1 MKVAHVL
8 SSLHVGGGE
17 RLTLDLAS
25 AEAELG
31 HRIVIV
37 SLEQPPD
44 GRLAGA
50 FAERGIEVERV
61 AKRPGFDAT
70 LVFRLASL
78 LRRRRVDVA
87 HLHNR
92 LALIYGAA
100 AGRLAG
106 AAVVATRH
114 GPGAGTP
121 KGRWMLR
128 GANRLLHA
136 YVAVSPE
143 IGLLERERG
152 HCPPEKIS
160 VIENG
165 IDLAQFENPGERRLG
180 ARKALGIPADAWV
193 AGSLGR
199 FAVEKDY
206 PLLVRAAA
214 PLLGPGSRLVIVG
227 DGAEMPAVKAE
238 VAARAVAPF
247 VCLPGMR
254 DDVPDLLAAL
264 DVFVL
269 SSRMEGLPLVAL
281 EAMASGLP
289 VVATAVGGLPKLIA
303 DGETGFLVPSGD
315 EAALRD
321 RLAALRNDP
330 ATARAVGERGR
341 VRARRDYSRDRMVQ
355 RYLDLYR
362 RLRPTAS

>member
-1 MKVAHVL
+1 MNVAHVL

-25 AEAELG
+25 AEADLG
-31 HRIVIV
+31 HRILIV

-61 AKRPGFDAT
+61 AKRPGFDST
-70 LVFRLASL
+70 LIFRLASL

-92 LALIYGAA
+92 LALFYGAA

-106 AAVVATRH
+106 AVVVLTRH
-114 GPGAGTP
+114 GPGAGAP
-121 KGRWMLR
+121 RRRWMMR
-128 GANRLLHA
+128 GASRLLHA

-143 IGLLERERG
+143 IELLERERG
-152 HCPPEKIS
+152 YCPPGKIS

-165 IDLAQFENPGERRLG
+165 IDLGKFDNPGARRLA
-180 ARKALGIPADAWV
+180 ARKALGLPPDAWV
-193 AGSLGR
+193 VGSLGR

-206 PLLVRAAA
+206 PFLVRAAA
-214 PLLGPGSRLVIVG
+214 PLLGAGSRLVIAG
-227 DGAEMPAVKAE
+227 DGGEMPAVKAE
-238 VAARAVAPF
+238 VAARTVEPF

-281 EAMASGLP
+281 EAMATGLP

-315 EAALRD
+315 EAALRA
-321 RLAALRNDP
+321 RLAMLRDDP
-330 ATARAVGERGR
+330 DVARAVGARGQSR
-341 VRARRDYSRDRMVQ
+341 VRESYSRDRMVR

-362 RLRPTAS
+362 RLGGPA